1 VLAAQLAVSAG
12 DIELAL
18 LALEAQG
25 VVLRGAFTPGQR
37 EREWCDRRLLAR
49 IHRYTLNR
57 LRAEIEPVTAADFT
71 RFLFRWQHVEPGHRM
86 AGAEG
91 LAAVLEQ
98 LEGYELA
105 AAAWE
110 RDVLA
115 ARVER
120 YTPQLLDALCL
131 SGRVTWGRV
140 SAAARGGGPP
150 RLTRSSP
157 IALFS
162 RGSAALWRPPA
173 PAEAVEPGQH
183 AALVHDALVRHGAS
197 FAGELAGACGIQA
210 AQVEQALA
218 ELAAAGVVTSDGFG
232 GLRAL
237 LSRAGGRRAIES
249 AGRWALLGDRSV
261 ERDADARERAARYAR
276 VLLRRYGVVFRRL
289 LAREASPPAWRELV
303 LVFRRLEARG
313 EVRGGRFV
321 AGVTGEQ
328 FALPEAV
335 PALRSLR
342 AHHRAGALIA
352 IGAADPLNLAGIVT
366 PGERVPALASNRV
379 LFREGVAIAA
389 LEKRTFR
396 WLVDAGAPDERAAR
410 AALAR
415 RPAADR
421 ASRSP
426 VRTRPRAATTA

>member
-1 VLAAQLAVSAG
+1 
-12 DIELAL
+12 
-18 LALEAQG
+18 
-25 VVLRGAFTPGQR
+25 
-37 EREWCDRRLLAR
+37 
-49 IHRYTLNR
+49 
-57 LRAEIEPVTAADFT
+57 
-71 RFLFRWQHVEPGHRM
+71 
-86 AGAEG
+86 
-91 LAAVLEQ
+91 
-98 LEGYELA
+98 
-105 AAAWE
+105 
-110 RDVLA
+110 
-115 ARVER
+115 
-120 YTPQLLDALCL
+120 
-131 SGRVTWGRV
+131 
-140 SAAARGGGPP
+140 
-150 RLTRSSP
+150 
-157 IALFS
+157 
-162 RGSAALWRPPA
+162 
-173 PAEAVEPGQH
+173 
-183 AALVHDALVRHGAS
+183 
-197 FAGELAGACGIQA
+197 
-210 AQVEQALA
+210 
-218 ELAAAGVVTSDGFG
+218 
-232 GLRAL
+232 
-237 LSRAGGRRAIES
+237 
-249 AGRWALLGDRSV
+249 V